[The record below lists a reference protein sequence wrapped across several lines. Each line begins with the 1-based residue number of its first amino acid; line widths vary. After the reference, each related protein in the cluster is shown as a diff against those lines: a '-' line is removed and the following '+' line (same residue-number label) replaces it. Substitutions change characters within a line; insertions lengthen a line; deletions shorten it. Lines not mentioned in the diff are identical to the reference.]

1 MFTSVCQCVFRAPQ
15 ALLGTQ
21 TYSQKNTQ
29 THKTSL
35 LHIHMCSHHTDIHT
49 NTYSHR
55 GPTGTHANI
64 FTLPQMIPEHRDR
77 VQHRQIQ
84 PHVHR
89 EKRAC
94 ILTHTN
100 CIMAGVHGC
109 SVFAHLQA
117 QIEVAKNVRVRTHT
131 QVVLH
136 SVHLP
141 LSPGPCATLANI
153 TTRPCLSHF
162 SLVSSWTLEWLSKIQ
177 HVFFCHFFLSEGRLV
192 FVGGL

>member
-117 QIEVAKNVRVRTHT
+117 QIEVAKNVRVHTHT

-153 TTRPCLSHF
+153 TTRFTCSDLYCCDPLSCLLDGNSC
-162 SLVSSWTLEWLSKIQ
+162 LQKMGTLGELP
-177 HVFFCHFFLSEGRLV
+177 LDRMG
-192 FVGGL
+192 